1 MLKISGL
8 GRNPLENPSCLPH
21 CKVGPGT
28 FERKDVSIGPQHLSK
43 RRNLSTYSFARG
55 PKFGREESA
64 DDVSWFTERVFE
76 PWFEAWPWGPWWRWN
91 WHAWLGDSI
100 VRLFFLG
107 AQESQGAVPLVVPR
121 CMRTNRSIKMGLLIM
136 KHVMLIGRIIES

>member
-100 VRLFFLG
+100 VRLFFGGPKNPKELFLWWFQDVC
-107 AQESQGAVPLVVPR
+107 ALTEASKWDCWSWSMWCWSAEL
-121 CMRTNRSIKMGLLIM
+121 
-136 KHVMLIGRIIES
+136 